1 MLYLFVTLTY
11 CIMKK
16 HSLLLALSLLVSAS
30 SFGQLKIL
38 KFGAKAGLNYPQTSL
53 SAQDVLAIYNDQTYD
68 ISNLQTDISNGFNAG
83 LIARVALPL
92 IPAYVHGEALYTRF
106 DQNISMTDG
115 GTQVD
120 LSSTIQRLDF
130 PISAGAKFGP
140 AFVGLG
146 GTPSIPLSN
155 ASDIWN
161 NDTQANF
168 TWGWHIHAGLKVWK
182 LLAEVKYESG
192 FGMLARDVDYN
203 YNNTDYNFSL
213 DARSSQV
220 VLSVGYFFD

>member
-1 MLYLFVTLTY
+1 MLYLFASNLFFF
-11 CIMKK
+11 MKK
-16 HSLLLALSLLVSAS
+16 HLFLLAAFVLSTA
-30 SFGQLKIL
+30 SFGQLKVL

-53 SAQDVLAIYNDQTYD
+53 SASDVLAIYNDQTYD

-92 IPAYVHGEALYTRF
+92 IPAYVHSEALYTRF
-106 DQNISMTDG
+106 DQNISMTDD
-115 GTQVD
+115 GTEVD

-146 GTPSIPLSN
+146 ATPSIPLAN
-155 ASDIWN
+155 TSDIWN
-161 NDTQANF
+161 EETEANF
-168 TWGWHIHAGLKVWK
+168 TWGWHIHAGLKLWK

-192 FGMLARDVDYN
+192 FGILAREVDYN
-203 YNNTDYNFSL
+203 YNDTDYNFSL